1 MPTLSATH
9 STRTVDSDGN
19 KIILAIGDQYADR
32 PEEAY
37 VINAMGAAMILL
49 AVLIPWILK
58 CPAFKKG
65 LVREGKVSAYDGDI

>member
-1 MPTLSATH
+1 M
-9 STRTVDSDGN
+9 DSDGN
-19 KIILAIGDQYADR
+19 KIILAIGDQYSNL